1 MDKHKTIIMLG
12 PSPAEKGGMGSVET
26 LILNIPSRE
35 FTIKHITTWNG
46 QVSRFTKL
54 STAIVFIKAF
64 LAFLWKLLKG
74 EVDLVHI
81 HIAER
86 GSVIRK
92 SVIALVCMVTG
103 KPFILHAHGCEFH
116 QFYDELP
123 QGIQQMITAIF
134 RRSAYLIALS
144 ESWRNYYVETCHLAP
159 EQVVVLNNPV
169 ALPEQWQKTEPLGK
183 LKFVFLGKIN
193 KRKGIFD
200 LLNAFANL
208 EPSYRNQVE
217 LVLAG
222 TGEVEQVQNLATQ
235 LGIQDQIV
243 FPGWINQQQRDQLL
257 AESDVMLLPSYNE
270 GLPMAILEAMSW
282 GLPVITTPVGG
293 IPEVIENGKTGLL
306 ITPGHIQELTAAMQS
321 LIENPSFRLSLGFA
335 ARKRVEPLSIE
346 HYSDALFS
354 LYHSIFQQK
363 ENHCDPQKDRES
375 DGLHKQ
381 TL

>member
-26 LILNIPSRE
+26 LILNITSNE
-35 FTIKHITTWNG
+35 FTIRHITTWNG
-46 QVSRFTKL
+46 RASRFTQL
-54 STAIVFIKAF
+54 SMAIVFIKALF
-64 LAFLWKLLKG
+64 AFLGKLFKG

-81 HIAER
+81 HISER

-92 SVIALVCMVTG
+92 SVIAIICIVTG

-116 QFYDELP
+116 EFYDPLP
-123 QGIQQMITAIF
+123 PGMQKLITAIF

-144 ESWRNYYVETCHLAP
+144 DSWRKYYVETCHLAP

-169 ALPEQWQKTEPLGK
+169 ALPEQWQKPEPVGR

-200 LLNAFANL
+200 LLTAFAHL
-208 EPSYRNQVE
+208 EPRYRNQVE

-222 TGEVEQVQNLATQ
+222 SGEVEQAQDLVTQ

-243 FPGWINQQQRDQLL
+243 FLGWIDQQQRDQLL

-282 GLPVITTPVGG
+282 GLAIITTPVGG
-293 IPEVIENGKTGLL
+293 IPEVIENDKTGLL
-306 ITPGHIQELTAAMQS
+306 VTPGSILELTTAMQS
-321 LIENPSFRLSLGFA
+321 LIENPAFRLSLGFA

-346 HYSDALFS
+346 HYRDALFN
-354 LYHSIFQQK
+354 LYNHVLESR
-363 ENHCDPQKDRES
+363 ENYHHPQKKP